1 MNVKFRVHIQSSC
14 TLMLLLPELDAW
26 HYSYSKFGITRFWC
40 EKANHHQ
47 GCLTCVM
54 LQKGLH
60 GWLDQYP
67 LQPFIVSSSIS
78 FRKKLVLYLRM
89 KPLGPGWRFYASVAG
104 RLGTMKH
111 FATVCVFCRSALA
124 CLPWAS
130 FLSSE
135 LHFPFASYSQ
145 HTTAAASFL
154 LFRLILLYL
163 PIEVYCVVIQWCIFV
178 EMCKPKMGNNL

>member
-26 HYSYSKFGITRFWC
+26 HYSYSKFGITRFLC

-78 FRKKLVLYLRM
+78 FRKKLVLLSPDETSRPRM
-89 KPLGPGWRFYASVAG
+89 KILRVGNRKTWYHETLCHCMCVLQVGSGMPPLGIFSFIWTALPFCLLFPAHNGSCF
-104 RLGTMKH
+104 
-111 FATVCVFCRSALA
+111 FATLSINPSVFAYRS
-124 CLPWAS
+124 
-130 FLSSE
+130 
-135 LHFPFASYSQ
+135 
-145 HTTAAASFL
+145 L
-154 LFRLILLYL
+154 LCGDPVMHLRWD
-163 PIEVYCVVIQWCIFV
+163 V
-178 EMCKPKMGNNL
+178 